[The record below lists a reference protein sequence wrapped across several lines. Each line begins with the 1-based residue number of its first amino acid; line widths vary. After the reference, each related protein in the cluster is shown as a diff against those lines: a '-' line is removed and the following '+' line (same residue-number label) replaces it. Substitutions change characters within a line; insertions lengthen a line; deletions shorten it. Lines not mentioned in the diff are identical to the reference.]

1 MMQGY
6 TATVHTGLSRKAQSK
21 RYEQKRRRA
30 ARKRRFLF
38 LFLLLLVAITS
49 FNLPLGVFSPAPER
63 AGRMHLPIS
72 NIIRTLK

>member
-49 FNLPLGVFSPAPER
+49 FTLGGFLSSAREPE
-63 AGRMHLPIS
+63 GCTFLFQI
-72 NIIRTLK
+72 L

>member
-1 MMQGY
+1 MQGY

-49 FNLPLGVFSPAPER
+49 FTLGSFLSSAER

>member
-1 MMQGY
+1 MQGY

-49 FNLPLGVFSPAPER
+49 FTLGGFLSSARESR
-63 AGRMHLPIS
+63 RMHLPIS